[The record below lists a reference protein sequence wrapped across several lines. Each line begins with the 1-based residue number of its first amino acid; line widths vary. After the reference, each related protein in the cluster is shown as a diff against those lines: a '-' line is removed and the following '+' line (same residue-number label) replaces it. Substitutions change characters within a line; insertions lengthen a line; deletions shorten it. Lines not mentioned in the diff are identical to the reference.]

1 MLILF
6 MSHSG
11 SLYDAVGFRWST
23 LFTVGWNV
31 LVFLAAV
38 AMLVLRSRQR
48 RKRSGY
54 QEIEDGG
61 KEAAQKEVEV
71 LADEVSNLLNQAAPY
86 QTL

>member
-61 KEAAQKEVEV
+61 KEAAQKEVEG